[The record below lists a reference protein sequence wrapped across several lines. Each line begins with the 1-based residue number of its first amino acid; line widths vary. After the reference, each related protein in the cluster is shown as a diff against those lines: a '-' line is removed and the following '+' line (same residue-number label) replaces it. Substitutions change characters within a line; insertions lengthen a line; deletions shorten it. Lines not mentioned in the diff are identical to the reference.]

1 MTATTTALHTAQATA
16 TRSADWPATRAPRGV
31 AMLLS
36 TAITFAVLGG
46 LVQVAGMEQQS
57 AAQTAAGLYATAT
70 VSSVAAG

>member
-1 MTATTTALHTAQATA
+1 MTATTTALRTAPATAQT
-16 TRSADWPATRAPRGV
+16 ADWTATRAPRGA

-70 VSSVAAG
+70 VTSVAAG